1 MFDELDIQSILL
13 IIIFFLI
20 IVVLYFLY
28 SANVREKLIQQKL
41 DDFEVNCP
49 ACPKCPEPPK
59 CPDNEGCPACPKCPD
74 LKCPEKTCPE
84 TKVPTVDDI
93 VNGIFP
99 GRDRGLTAGGQYFP
113 IADYEYSCPT
123 VGGAV
128 SSVPV
133 GSNISDVLDVTYSED
148 NMNKGNMNKDT
159 QLSIDSEEVS
169 EEISDEVSTDNMDS
183 PPIDPQPDEP
193 PNTNTPNQDEK
204 P

>member
-1 MFDELDIQSILL
+1 MFDELDIQSVLL

-20 IVVLYFLY
+20 IIVLYFLY

-49 ACPKCPEPPK
+49 ACPKCPDPPK
-59 CPDNEGCPACPKCPD
+59 CPDNEGCPACPRCPD
-74 LKCPEKTCPE
+74 LKCPEKTCQE
-84 TKVPTVDDI
+84 KNVPSVDDI

-123 VGGAV
+123 VNGNV

-133 GSNISDVLDVTYSED
+133 GSNISDVINVNHNDPTTENDSKIDMELD
-148 NMNKGNMNKDT
+148 
-159 QLSIDSEEVS
+159 EEVS
-169 EEISDEVSTDNMDS
+169 QEDTTDDMGS

-193 PNTNTPNQDEK
+193 LPEVNIPDQDEK